1 MRKLSG
7 RDRILLT
14 AWLAGLVLLALV
26 IGVAR
31 PMHARWRGLKKD
43 IATLRQSIA
52 VATAMYRETPAVETE
67 VAELAQIV
75 STLSR
80 PADEV
85 GPAMI
90 REIDR
95 LTGELG
101 VQLLTLRPGDV
112 EDLDVCRKH
121 TAVFEVES
129 DFPRIVRLLYRLER
143 PPLRLWVEGVDLT
156 SDRTPEN
163 KVRAKI
169 SVAAYTVE
177 TSAEER
183 P

>member
-1 MRKLSG
+1 MRKMSR
-7 RDRILLT
+7 RDRILLGVW
-14 AWLAGLVLLALV
+14 AAGLVIAALA

-31 PMHARWRGLKKD
+31 PMQKRWSSLKRD
-43 IATLRQSIA
+43 IASLQKSISEA
-52 VATAMYRETPAVETE
+52 EAMYRETPAVE
-67 VAELAQIV
+67 AEAAQLGAV
-75 STLSR
+75 VNTLSR
-80 PADEV
+80 PSDEV

-90 REIDR
+90 REIDQ
-95 LTGELG
+95 LTRELG

-112 EDLDVCRKH
+112 KDLDVCKKH

-129 DFPRIVRLLYRLER
+129 DFGRMTRLLYRLEE
-143 PPLRLWVEGVDLT
+143 PPLRLWVEGVEIS

-163 KVRAKI
+163 KVRAKV

-177 TSAEER
+177 PTGEKR